1 MIRGSSCFLKPWTG
15 APRRGKKISK
25 QNKEDGNW
33 NGREMIFY
41 PIFVYIS
48 LIFWRILNVVY
59 EVEINQTS

>member
-25 QNKEDGNW
+25 QNKDENR
-33 NGREMIFY
+33 NGPEMIFY